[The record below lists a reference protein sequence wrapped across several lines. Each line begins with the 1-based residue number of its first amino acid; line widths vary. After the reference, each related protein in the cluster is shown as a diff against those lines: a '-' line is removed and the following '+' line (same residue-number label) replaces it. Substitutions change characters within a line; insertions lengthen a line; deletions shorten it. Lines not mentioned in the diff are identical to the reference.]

1 MSFRV
6 DPDAV
11 ARFGRVIGDLRDDAR
26 VAGQYAGEHLA
37 VAPEQ
42 AGLFLQAIQTV
53 EQVRTLL
60 ERNYE
65 QLYGVV
71 DESAAE
77 LHSTATRY
85 RAADDGEAARLDA
98 TY

>member
-6 DPDAV
+6 DPESV
-11 ARFGRVIGDLRDDAR
+11 ARFGRVVGDLRDDAR
-26 VAGQYAGEHLA
+26 VAGEYAGEHLA
-37 VAPEQ
+37 VRPEQ
-42 AGLFLQAIQTV
+42 SGLFLQVIQTA
-53 EQVRTLL
+53 EQVRSLL
-60 ERNYE
+60 ERNYQ

-77 LHSTATRY
+77 LHSTAALY
-85 RAADDGEAARLDA
+85 RTVDDGEAARLDA